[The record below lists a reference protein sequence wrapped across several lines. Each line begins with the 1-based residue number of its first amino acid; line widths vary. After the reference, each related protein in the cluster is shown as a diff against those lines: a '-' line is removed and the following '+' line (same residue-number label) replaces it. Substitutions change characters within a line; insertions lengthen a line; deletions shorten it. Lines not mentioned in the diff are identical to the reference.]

1 MYDNCVT
8 GRIIMHVDMDAFYAS
23 VELRRRPDLRGTPV
37 IVGGYPRGVVLSATY
52 EARAFGVRSGM
63 ASSQAMR
70 LAPNATFLSPDFD
83 AYSSVSAGIGAVFRS
98 ITSVVEAAS
107 IDEAYL
113 DVTGSRRMFGTPVEI
128 GEHVRAVVA
137 DEQQISCSV
146 GIGPTKFV
154 AKVASK
160 QAKPDGLVEVLPDGV
175 AAFLHPLPVEEMWG
189 VGVKTAERLHNL
201 GISTVGDLAHTP
213 RGGLRRTFGPHA
225 GGMLRELA
233 WGRDGRRVVVT
244 EPERSIGSQE
254 TFGAD
259 SDDGHVVRREL
270 LRMADKTAGRMRKAG
285 LVGRTV
291 SLSVRFADFA
301 ELTRSI
307 TLSSPTAVTDEIYA
321 AALGLYER
329 LALDRPRVRRVGV
342 RVEGL
347 VPAEKACVQPTLIEP
362 EQGWREADRAVDAAV
377 GRFGPGAVQRAVLTR
392 RISRPPSPT
401 WPPRGGLAGEGEADP
416 AVPPGPQIREI
427 RNGV

>member
-1 MYDNCVT
+1 
-8 GRIIMHVDMDAFYAS
+8 MHVDMDAFYAS
-23 VELRRRPDLRGTPV
+23 VELRRRPELRGRPV

-63 ASSQAMR
+63 SSSAAVR
-70 LAPNATFLSPDFD
+70 CAPNAVFLSPDFD
-83 AYSSVSAGIGAVFRS
+83 AYSSVSSGIGAVFRS
-98 ITSVVEAAS
+98 VTSVVEAAS

-113 DVTGSRRMFGTPVEI
+113 DITGALRMFGTPAEI
-128 GEHVRAVVA
+128 GEYVRAVVA

-160 QAKPDGLVEVLPDGV
+160 QAKPDGLVEVPPDRV
-175 AAFLHPLPVEEMWG
+175 ESFLHPLPVEAMWG
-189 VGVKTAERLHNL
+189 VGEKTAERLHNL
-201 GISTVGDLAHTP
+201 GITTIGDLAQTP

-233 WGRDGRRVVVT
+233 WGRDGRPVVAS

-259 SDDGHVVRREL
+259 SDEVAVVRREL

-291 SLSVRFADFA
+291 TLSVRFADFA
-301 ELTRSI
+301 ELTRSA
-307 TLSSPTAVTDEIYA
+307 TLPSATDVTEQIYE

-329 LALDRPRVRRVGV
+329 LGLDRARIRRVGV
-342 RVEGL
+342 RMQGL
-347 VPAEKACVQPTLIEP
+347 VPVEKACLQPTLIEP
-362 EQGWREADRAVDAAV
+362 ELGWREADQAVDAALI
-377 GRFGPGAVQRAVLTR
+377 RFGPRAVQRAVLTQ
-392 RISRPPSPT
+392 RIARPPAPT
-401 WPPRGGLAGEGEADP
+401 WQPRSAMSDGG
-416 AVPPGPQIREI
+416 
-427 RNGV
+427 

>member
-1 MYDNCVT
+1 MT
-8 GRIIMHVDMDAFYAS
+8 RRIIMHVDMDAFYAS
-23 VELRRRPDLRGTPV
+23 VELRRRPDLRGRPV

-52 EARAFGVRSGM
+52 EARAFGVKSGM
-63 ASSQAMR
+63 SSSQAVR
-70 LAPNATFLSPDFD
+70 CAPTAVFLSPDFD
-83 AYSSVSAGIGAVFRS
+83 AYSAVSAGIGAVFRS
-98 ITSVVEAAS
+98 VTSVVEAAS

-113 DVTGSRRMFGTPVEI
+113 DITGAQRMFGAPSEI
-128 GEHVRAVVA
+128 GEYVRAVVA

-160 QAKPDGLVEVLPDGV
+160 QAKPDGLVEVRPDQV
-175 AAFLHPLPVEEMWG
+175 ETFLHPLPVEAMWG
-189 VGVKTAERLHNL
+189 VGAKTAERLHNL
-201 GISTVGDLAHTP
+201 GITTIGDLAHTP

-225 GGMLRELA
+225 GGMLRDLA
-233 WGRDGRRVVVT
+233 WGRDGRQVVVT

-259 SDDGHVVRREL
+259 SDDIAVVRREL

-291 SLSVRFADFA
+291 TISVRFADFA
-301 ELTRSI
+301 DLTRCA
-307 TLSSPTAVTDEIYA
+307 TLPSPTDVTEQIYL

-329 LALDRPRVRRVGV
+329 LQLDRARIRRVGV

-347 VPAEKACVQPTLIEP
+347 VAVEKACLQPTLIEP
-362 EQGWREADRAVDAAV
+362 ELGWREADQAVDAALV
-377 GRFGPGAVQRAVLTR
+377 RFGPGAVQRAVLTR
-392 RISRPPSPT
+392 RIARPPAPS
-401 WPPRGGLAGEGEADP
+401 WQPRSSLTE
-416 AVPPGPQIREI
+416 
-427 RNGV
+427 NG